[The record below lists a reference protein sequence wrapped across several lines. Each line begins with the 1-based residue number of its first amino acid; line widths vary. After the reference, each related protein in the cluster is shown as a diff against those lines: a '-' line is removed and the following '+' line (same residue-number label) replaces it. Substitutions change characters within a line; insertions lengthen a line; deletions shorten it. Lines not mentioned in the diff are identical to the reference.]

1 MYRTGEAMQNFDIPD
16 QEKGFARMIDYIDK
30 DVGRILSVLNE
41 LNIENN
47 TIVMFSSDNGPH
59 QEGGHQMEFFNSN
72 GPLRGMKRDLY
83 EGGLRV
89 PFLVRWPGKVAAKKV
104 SHLISGFQDI
114 FPTILELAQIE
125 SKHKIDGISMAPTLL
140 DKNGQKQHNYLYW
153 EFEERGGSRAILKGN
168 WKGVR
173 LNINKNPNAPIEI
186 YNLKNN
192 IAETTNLAATQS
204 KLVEEFKLVLKR
216 EHNSQ
221 K

>member
-104 SHLISGFQDI
+104 SHQISGFQDI

>member
-1 MYRTGEAMQNFDIPD
+1 
-16 QEKGFARMIDYIDK
+16 MIDYIDK

-41 LNIENN
+41 LNIEDN

-59 QEGGHQMEFFNSN
+59 QEGGHKMEFFNSN
-72 GPLRGMKRDLY
+72 GPLRGMKWDLY

-89 PFLVRWPGKVAAKKV
+89 PFLVRWPGKVPAKRV
-104 SHLISGFQDI
+104 SHQICGFQDI

-125 SKHKIDGISMAPTLL
+125 PKHKTDGISMVPTLL

-186 YNLKNN
+186 YNLKND

>member
-1 MYRTGEAMQNFDIPD
+1 M
-16 QEKGFARMIDYIDK
+16 
-30 DVGRILSVLNE
+30 
-41 LNIENN
+41 
-47 TIVMFSSDNGPH
+47 H
-59 QEGGHQMEFFNSN
+59 
-72 GPLRGMKRDLY
+72 
-83 EGGLRV
+83 
-89 PFLVRWPGKVAAKKV
+89 LVKLA
-104 SHLISGFQDI
+104 I

-125 SKHKIDGISMAPTLL
+125 PKHKIDGISIVPTLL

-173 LNINKNPNAPIEI
+173 LNINNNSNAPIEI
-186 YNLKNN
+186 YNLKND

-204 KLVEEFKLVLKR
+204 KLVEEFKLVLNR